1 MVICP
6 GGTCGATLRESSKVS
21 HHQREISAVDVVENK
36 TIKVVIKRS
45 ISGRCPFAQWQ
56 SNPPFLRVKSPPL
69 DQRIPLSENFTSE
82 KYLKVETERTD
93 SDQGS
98 EEEAWLGEKKGVR
111 IANLEEWKPASGV
124 ISSLP
129 ASWGLGGVSV
139 GVSAGWIGSLRRYGD
154 GDSMIGS
161 F

>member
-1 MVICP
+1 M
-6 GGTCGATLRESSKVS
+6 
-21 HHQREISAVDVVENK
+21 
-36 TIKVVIKRS
+36 
-45 ISGRCPFAQWQ
+45 
-56 SNPPFLRVKSPPL
+56 KSPPL

-139 GVSAGWIGSLRRYGD
+139 GVSAGGIGSLRRYGD
-154 GDSMIGS
+154 GDLMIGS